1 MTKRMDGNVLFE
13 AYVWND
19 VMVEAW
25 ERKAPFFEQSAVVL
39 PAFLL

>member
-13 AYVWND
+13 VYVWSD
-19 VMVEAW
+19 TAVAW
-25 ERKAPFFEQSAVVL
+25 EIKAPFFEQSAVVL